1 MAANNQVEP
10 NPLRWGDLNKMA
22 KERVAGVPPRVP
34 GFIRKLW
41 LSSKGP
47 SSPHGFAPA
56 RQPNDSA
63 QQDRIYYRP
72 RAGPTRP
79 LGPLEPP
86 PSHRNTLSD
95 KPPPSAAATLRI
107 VNLRDFEEKV
117 RRLPGV
123 EAARVVTEGGAV
135 TEVHVLTGMG
145 KAAKQVVRDVQSLAQ
160 AVFGLA
166 IDRRVVS
173 VVQLPDPDLAQGD
186 RPVIVDVSEQMDGNH
201 TRVVVTL
208 GWQGDTLV
216 GEVGGAAAHTTRNR
230 LVAEATIE
238 ALQQALQDST
248 AIGVA
253 AVDLPVL
260 GSRSV
265 AIAQIV
271 MVTEG
276 AERLMVG
283 SALVDGESSRAV
295 VRAVLD
301 ALNRHIPELRR

>member
-1 MAANNQVEP
+1 
-10 NPLRWGDLNKMA
+10 
-22 KERVAGVPPRVP
+22 
-34 GFIRKLW
+34 
-41 LSSKGP
+41 
-47 SSPHGFAPA
+47 
-56 RQPNDSA
+56 
-63 QQDRIYYRP
+63 
-72 RAGPTRP
+72 
-79 LGPLEPP
+79 
-86 PSHRNTLSD
+86 
-95 KPPPSAAATLRI
+95 

-135 TEVHVLTGMG
+135 TEVHILTGMG

-201 TRVVVTL
+201 TKVVVTL

-238 ALQQALQDST
+238 ALQQALQETT

-253 AVDLPVL
+253 AVDLPLL

-265 AIAQIV
+265 AIAQVV

>member
-1 MAANNQVEP
+1 M
-10 NPLRWGDLNKMA
+10 
-22 KERVAGVPPRVP
+22 
-34 GFIRKLW
+34 
-41 LSSKGP
+41 
-47 SSPHGFAPA
+47 
-56 RQPNDSA
+56 
-63 QQDRIYYRP
+63 
-72 RAGPTRP
+72 
-79 LGPLEPP
+79 
-86 PSHRNTLSD
+86 
-95 KPPPSAAATLRI
+95 
-107 VNLRDFEEKV
+107 NLRDFEEKV

-160 AVFGLA
+160 AVFGLT

-186 RPVIVDVSEQMDGNH
+186 RPIIVDVSEQMDGNH
-201 TRVVVTL
+201 TKVVVTL

-216 GEVGGAAAHTTRNR
+216 GEVAGAAAHTTRNR

-238 ALQQALQDST
+238 ALQQALQETT

-253 AVDLPVL
+253 AVDLPIL

-265 AIAQIV
+265 AIAQVV

-283 SALVDGESSRAV
+283 SALVDGENSRAV

>member
-1 MAANNQVEP
+1 M
-10 NPLRWGDLNKMA
+10 
-22 KERVAGVPPRVP
+22 
-34 GFIRKLW
+34 
-41 LSSKGP
+41 
-47 SSPHGFAPA
+47 
-56 RQPNDSA
+56 
-63 QQDRIYYRP
+63 
-72 RAGPTRP
+72 
-79 LGPLEPP
+79 
-86 PSHRNTLSD
+86 
-95 KPPPSAAATLRI
+95 
-107 VNLRDFEEKV
+107 NLRDFEEKV

-201 TRVVVTL
+201 TKVVVTL

-216 GEVGGAAAHTTRNR
+216 GEVAGAAAHTTRNR

-238 ALQQALQDST
+238 ALQQALQETT

-265 AIAQIV
+265 AIAQVV

>member
-1 MAANNQVEP
+1 M
-10 NPLRWGDLNKMA
+10 
-22 KERVAGVPPRVP
+22 
-34 GFIRKLW
+34 
-41 LSSKGP
+41 
-47 SSPHGFAPA
+47 
-56 RQPNDSA
+56 
-63 QQDRIYYRP
+63 
-72 RAGPTRP
+72 
-79 LGPLEPP
+79 
-86 PSHRNTLSD
+86 
-95 KPPPSAAATLRI
+95 
-107 VNLRDFEEKV
+107 NLRDFEEKV

-201 TRVVVTL
+201 TKVVVTL

-238 ALQQALQDST
+238 ALQQALQDTT

-265 AIAQIV
+265 AIAQVV
-271 MVTEG
+271 MVNEG

>member
-1 MAANNQVEP
+1 
-10 NPLRWGDLNKMA
+10 
-22 KERVAGVPPRVP
+22 
-34 GFIRKLW
+34 
-41 LSSKGP
+41 
-47 SSPHGFAPA
+47 
-56 RQPNDSA
+56 
-63 QQDRIYYRP
+63 
-72 RAGPTRP
+72 
-79 LGPLEPP
+79 
-86 PSHRNTLSD
+86 
-95 KPPPSAAATLRI
+95 

-216 GEVGGAAAHTTRNR
+216 GEVAGAAAHTTRNR

-238 ALQQALQDST
+238 ALQQAMQETT

-265 AIAQIV
+265 AIAQVV

>member
-1 MAANNQVEP
+1 M
-10 NPLRWGDLNKMA
+10 
-22 KERVAGVPPRVP
+22 
-34 GFIRKLW
+34 
-41 LSSKGP
+41 
-47 SSPHGFAPA
+47 
-56 RQPNDSA
+56 
-63 QQDRIYYRP
+63 
-72 RAGPTRP
+72 
-79 LGPLEPP
+79 
-86 PSHRNTLSD
+86 
-95 KPPPSAAATLRI
+95 
-107 VNLRDFEEKV
+107 NLRDFEEKV

-201 TRVVVTL
+201 TKVVVTL

-238 ALQQALQDST
+238 ALQQALQDTT

-253 AVDLPVL
+253 AVDLPML

-301 ALNRHIPELRR
+301 ALNRQIPELRR

>member
-1 MAANNQVEP
+1 
-10 NPLRWGDLNKMA
+10 
-22 KERVAGVPPRVP
+22 
-34 GFIRKLW
+34 
-41 LSSKGP
+41 
-47 SSPHGFAPA
+47 
-56 RQPNDSA
+56 
-63 QQDRIYYRP
+63 
-72 RAGPTRP
+72 
-79 LGPLEPP
+79 
-86 PSHRNTLSD
+86 
-95 KPPPSAAATLRI
+95 

-135 TEVHVLTGMG
+135 TEVHILTGMG

-201 TRVVVTL
+201 TKVVVTL

-238 ALQQALQDST
+238 ALQQALQDTT

>member
-1 MAANNQVEP
+1 M
-10 NPLRWGDLNKMA
+10 
-22 KERVAGVPPRVP
+22 
-34 GFIRKLW
+34 
-41 LSSKGP
+41 
-47 SSPHGFAPA
+47 
-56 RQPNDSA
+56 
-63 QQDRIYYRP
+63 
-72 RAGPTRP
+72 
-79 LGPLEPP
+79 
-86 PSHRNTLSD
+86 
-95 KPPPSAAATLRI
+95 
-107 VNLRDFEEKV
+107 NLRDFEEKV

-238 ALQQALQDST
+238 ALQQALQETT

-253 AVDLPVL
+253 AVDLPIL

>member
-1 MAANNQVEP
+1 M
-10 NPLRWGDLNKMA
+10 
-22 KERVAGVPPRVP
+22 
-34 GFIRKLW
+34 
-41 LSSKGP
+41 
-47 SSPHGFAPA
+47 
-56 RQPNDSA
+56 
-63 QQDRIYYRP
+63 
-72 RAGPTRP
+72 
-79 LGPLEPP
+79 
-86 PSHRNTLSD
+86 
-95 KPPPSAAATLRI
+95 
-107 VNLRDFEEKV
+107 NLRDFEEKV

-135 TEVHVLTGMG
+135 SEVHVLTGMG

-160 AVFGLA
+160 AAFGLA

-201 TRVVVTL
+201 TKVVVTL

-216 GEVGGAAAHTTRNR
+216 GEVAGAAAHTTRNR

-238 ALQQALQDST
+238 ALQQALQETT

-265 AIAQIV
+265 AIAQVV

>member
-1 MAANNQVEP
+1 M
-10 NPLRWGDLNKMA
+10 
-22 KERVAGVPPRVP
+22 
-34 GFIRKLW
+34 
-41 LSSKGP
+41 
-47 SSPHGFAPA
+47 
-56 RQPNDSA
+56 
-63 QQDRIYYRP
+63 
-72 RAGPTRP
+72 
-79 LGPLEPP
+79 
-86 PSHRNTLSD
+86 
-95 KPPPSAAATLRI
+95 
-107 VNLRDFEEKV
+107 NLRDFEEKV

-135 TEVHVLTGMG
+135 TEVHILTGMG

-208 GWQGDTLV
+208 DWQGDTLV
-216 GEVGGAAAHTTRNR
+216 GEVAGAAAHTTRNR

-238 ALQQALQDST
+238 ALQQAMQETT

-265 AIAQIV
+265 AIAQVV

>member
-1 MAANNQVEP
+1 
-10 NPLRWGDLNKMA
+10 
-22 KERVAGVPPRVP
+22 
-34 GFIRKLW
+34 
-41 LSSKGP
+41 
-47 SSPHGFAPA
+47 
-56 RQPNDSA
+56 
-63 QQDRIYYRP
+63 
-72 RAGPTRP
+72 
-79 LGPLEPP
+79 
-86 PSHRNTLSD
+86 
-95 KPPPSAAATLRI
+95 

-135 TEVHVLTGMG
+135 TEVHILTGMG

-208 GWQGDTLV
+208 DWQGDTLV
-216 GEVGGAAAHTTRNR
+216 GEVAGAAAHTTRNR

-238 ALQQALQDST
+238 ALQQAMQETT

-265 AIAQIV
+265 AIAQVV

>member
-1 MAANNQVEP
+1 M
-10 NPLRWGDLNKMA
+10 
-22 KERVAGVPPRVP
+22 
-34 GFIRKLW
+34 
-41 LSSKGP
+41 
-47 SSPHGFAPA
+47 
-56 RQPNDSA
+56 
-63 QQDRIYYRP
+63 
-72 RAGPTRP
+72 
-79 LGPLEPP
+79 
-86 PSHRNTLSD
+86 
-95 KPPPSAAATLRI
+95 
-107 VNLRDFEEKV
+107 
-117 RRLPGV
+117 
-123 EAARVVTEGGAV
+123 
-135 TEVHVLTGMG
+135 TEVHVLTGMT

-160 AVFGLA
+160 AVFGLS

-173 VVQLPDPDLAQGD
+173 VVQLPDPDLSQGD

-208 GWQGDTLV
+208 AWQGDTLI
-216 GEVGGAAAHTTRNR
+216 GEVEGAAAHTTRNR

-238 ALQQALQDST
+238 ALQQALQVST

-265 AIAQIV
+265 AIAQVV
-271 MVTEG
+271 MVNEG

>member
-1 MAANNQVEP
+1 
-10 NPLRWGDLNKMA
+10 
-22 KERVAGVPPRVP
+22 
-34 GFIRKLW
+34 
-41 LSSKGP
+41 
-47 SSPHGFAPA
+47 
-56 RQPNDSA
+56 
-63 QQDRIYYRP
+63 
-72 RAGPTRP
+72 
-79 LGPLEPP
+79 
-86 PSHRNTLSD
+86 
-95 KPPPSAAATLRI
+95 

-238 ALQQALQDST
+238 ALQQALQDTT

-253 AVDLPVL
+253 AVDLPIL

>member
-1 MAANNQVEP
+1 M
-10 NPLRWGDLNKMA
+10 
-22 KERVAGVPPRVP
+22 
-34 GFIRKLW
+34 
-41 LSSKGP
+41 
-47 SSPHGFAPA
+47 
-56 RQPNDSA
+56 
-63 QQDRIYYRP
+63 
-72 RAGPTRP
+72 
-79 LGPLEPP
+79 
-86 PSHRNTLSD
+86 
-95 KPPPSAAATLRI
+95 
-107 VNLRDFEEKV
+107 NLRDFEEKV

-160 AVFGLA
+160 AAFGLA

-201 TRVVVTL
+201 TKVVVTL
-208 GWQGDTLV
+208 DWQGDTLV
-216 GEVGGAAAHTTRNR
+216 GEVAGAAAHTTRNR

-238 ALQQALQDST
+238 ALQQALQETT

-265 AIAQIV
+265 AIAQVV

-283 SALVDGESSRAV
+283 SALVDGDGSRAV